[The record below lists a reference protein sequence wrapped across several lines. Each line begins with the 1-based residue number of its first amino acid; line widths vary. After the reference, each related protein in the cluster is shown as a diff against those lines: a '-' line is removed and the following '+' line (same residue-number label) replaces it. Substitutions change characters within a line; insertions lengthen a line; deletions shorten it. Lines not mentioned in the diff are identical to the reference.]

1 MYKIRCFL
9 SFFNG
14 DKDLKNPSIEIE
26 SSFIPRIGEIFILS
40 AIQLSE
46 MNSAVEKN
54 NLKYPFFESSEGSLY
69 LQDYI
74 HVSGIQYESDQIS
87 MHLSYYPSD
96 MINVDIHLY
105 NSNLDIQDCHISVM
119 TKYVPGMGEFLYLSL
134 DQYQKLS
141 EVIDLKEHIKVIDI
155 EDYNLVREI
164 NYSTE
169 YDNISIYLDKQ
180 ELDSIKNEE
189 VKQPVQ
195 MKKEKQGKIEPI
207 THFISLF
214 YKEFFKRN

>member
-14 DKDLKNPSIEIE
+14 DRDLRNPSIEIE
-26 SSFIPRIGEIFILS
+26 SSFVPRMGEIFILS
-40 AIQLSE
+40 ASQLSE

-54 NLKYPFFESSEGSLY
+54 NLKYPFFENSEWSLY

-74 HVSGIQYESDQIS
+74 HISSIQYESDQIC

-105 NSNLDIQDCHISVM
+105 NSNLDIEDCHISVM

-141 EVIDLKEHIKVIDI
+141 EVIDLKEHITISDI

-169 YDNISIYLDKQ
+169 YENISIYLCKQ
-180 ELDSIKNEE
+180 DLNSGITEE
-189 VKQPVQ
+189 KKQPVQ
-195 MKKEKQGKIEPI
+195 MKSKKQSKIEPI
-207 THFISLF
+207 THFLSLF
-214 YKEFFKRN
+214 YKEFFKKN